1 MKENVAVVLFPIF
14 LRCCH
19 YLQDPFWVYIFEDLA
34 YGRCPYGIII
44 QNDCIYSI
52 LKNKEFTYS
61 FKEKLPEVIS
71 SELSDILGVKLHMLS
86 QQDHFR
92 FRTKYQEDMKNFMD
106 TLSNWNDI
114 KKKNLRYLLL
124 EHYTIS
130 KKQQLQYSIAFTR
143 KLYSLIFIGIQFKT
157 ILAKHIHYYNRNIT
171 HIEGIV
177 CGPKCIRC
185 SYNVFLSKN
194 ASHSSIITKSK
205 HTSRISIHW
214 KRYLS
219 TL

>member
-1 MKENVAVVLFPIF
+1 MKENVAVILFPIF
-14 LRCCH
+14 LKCCH

-44 QNDCIYSI
+44 HNDCIYSI

-61 FKEKLPEVIS
+61 FKDKSPDSIS
-71 SELSDILGVKLHMLS
+71 IELSNILGAKLHMLS

-92 FRTKYQEDMKNFMD
+92 FRIKYQEDMKNFMD

-124 EHYTIS
+124 EHFTIS
-130 KKQQLQYSIAFTR
+130 KKQELHYSIAFTR

-157 ILAKHIHYYNRNIT
+157 ILSKHIHYCDRRITNID
-171 HIEGIV
+171 GII
-177 CGPKCIRC
+177 CQPKYIKC
-185 SYNVFLSKN
+185 SYNIFISKN
-194 ASHSSIITKSK
+194 NTLISSKSK
-205 HTSRISIHW
+205 TISRISLGW

>member
-1 MKENVAVVLFPIF
+1 MKENVAVVLLPIF
-14 LRCCH
+14 LKCCH
-19 YLQDPFWVYIFEDLA
+19 YLQDPFWIYIFEDLA
-34 YGRCPYGIII
+34 YGRCPYSIII

-61 FKEKLPEVIS
+61 FKEKSPEVIS
-71 SELSDILGVKLHMLS
+71 KELSDILGTKLHMLS

-124 EHYTIS
+124 EQFTLS
-130 KKQQLQYSIAFTR
+130 KKQQLDYSIAFTR

-157 ILAKHIHYYNRNIT
+157 ILSKHIHYYNRHIT
-171 HIEGIV
+171 HIDGI
-177 CGPKCIRC
+177 KCYNKYIAC
-185 SYNVFLSKN
+185 SYNIFLSKN
-194 ASHSSIITKSK
+194 TSITSSKSK
-205 HTSRISIHW
+205 HNISKIYHHW

>member
-1 MKENVAVVLFPIF
+1 MKDNVVIVLFPVF
-14 LRCCH
+14 LKCCH
-19 YLQDPFWVYIFEDLA
+19 FLQDPFWIYIFEDLA

-61 FKEKLPEVIS
+61 FKDKLPERIS
-71 SELSDILGVKLHMLS
+71 TELSNILGLKLHMLS

-114 KKKNLRYLLL
+114 KKKNLRHLLL
-124 EHYTIS
+124 EHFTIS
-130 KKQQLQYSIAFTR
+130 KKREFQYSIAFTR

-157 ILAKHIHYYNRNIT
+157 ILGKHIHYSNRNIT
-171 HIEGIV
+171 HIEGIT
-177 CGPKCIRC
+177 CQSNCIRC
-185 SYNVFLSKN
+185 AYNIFISKN
-194 ASHSSIITKSK
+194 NSTSISKSK
-205 HTSRISIHW
+205 TTSRISVHW